1 MKILSEEKLSELVL
15 KNVLAWAEEEFE
27 ANDDD
32 LTLNDRFNENL
43 ESFIDVLREEILESS
58 EDLT

>member
-1 MKILSEEKLSELVL
+1 MKTLSEEKLSELVL
-15 KNVLAWAEEEFE
+15 KNVLAWSEEEFQ

-32 LTLNDRFNENL
+32 LTLNDRFGENL

>member
-1 MKILSEEKLSELVL
+1 MKTLSEEKLSELVL
-15 KNVLAWAEEEFE
+15 KNVLAWSEEEFQ

-43 ESFIDVLREEILESS
+43 ESFIDLLKEEILESS

>member
-15 KNVLAWAEEEFE
+15 KNVLAWSEEEFQ

>member
-15 KNVLAWAEEEFE
+15 KNVLAWSEEEFQ

-43 ESFIDVLREEILESS
+43 ESFIDLLREEILESS

>member
-15 KNVLAWAEEEFE
+15 KNVLAWSEEEFQ

-43 ESFIDVLREEILESS
+43 ESFIDLLKEEILESS